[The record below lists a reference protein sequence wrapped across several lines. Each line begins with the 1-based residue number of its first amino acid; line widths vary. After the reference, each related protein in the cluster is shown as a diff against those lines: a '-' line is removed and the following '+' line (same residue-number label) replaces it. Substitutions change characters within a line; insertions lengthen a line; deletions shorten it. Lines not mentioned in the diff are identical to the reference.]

1 MCLHTNT
8 LISLPYYS
16 YIFIIFL
23 PDFTVLCRS
32 FFCNTKVQANA
43 KKHTQAYK
51 RLYSIL
57 WFWCEKVWSNDLEK
71 LIHDLKTKKI
81 LQNNHIKSNH
91 LYLLVPFVFD
101 TYPIDT

>member
-1 MCLHTNT
+1 MQRNIHRLTNV
-8 LISLPYYS
+8 
-16 YIFIIFL
+16 YIQFYG
-23 PDFTVLCRS
+23 S
-32 FFCNTKVQANA
+32 GSK
-43 KKHTQAYK
+43 
-51 RLYSIL
+51 
-57 WFWCEKVWSNDLEK
+57 KVWSNDLEK